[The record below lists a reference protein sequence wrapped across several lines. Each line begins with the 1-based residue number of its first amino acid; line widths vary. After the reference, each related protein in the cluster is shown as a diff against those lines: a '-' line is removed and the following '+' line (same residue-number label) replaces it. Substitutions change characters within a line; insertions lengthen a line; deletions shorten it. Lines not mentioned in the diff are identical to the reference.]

1 MTGNEC
7 NISDMAQD
15 CTYSSRISKLDIPH
29 RAKYLMKQLL
39 LVLGLISASCPALC
53 FAAEAPPAAAA
64 TPAATPAPNPA
75 DGGAATPPAAANA
88 QPKPAA
94 PAAAP
99 ATSAASPQVQVVT
112 SMGSFTVELNAER
125 APLTVA
131 HFLKNV
137 DQGQYSGTTF
147 HRVIANFV
155 IQGGGFDSTYKL
167 KAAPTKVVNES
178 GNGLTN
184 QRGTVGMARS
194 QEPHSSDAQFYV
206 NLYDNEA
213 LDPNKTRWGY
223 AVFGKVVQGMEVVD
237 RIGNVATGARA
248 PFKED
253 APLKPVVIE
262 RIERVASP

>member
-1 MTGNEC
+1 
-7 NISDMAQD
+7 
-15 CTYSSRISKLDIPH
+15 
-29 RAKYLMKQLL
+29 MKQLL
-39 LVLGLISASCPALC
+39 LVLGLISVSFAASS
-53 FAAEAPPAAAA
+53 FAAETPPAAGA
-64 TPAATPAPNPA
+64 TAAATPAPNSASSPA
-75 DGGAATPPAAANA
+75 DGAPATPPAAAKA

-94 PAAAP
+94 TAPAAP
-99 ATSAASPQVQVVT
+99 GASPQVQVVT
-112 SMGSFTVELNAER
+112 SMGSFTLELNAER

-131 HFLKNV
+131 HFLKYV
-137 DQGQYSGTTF
+137 DQGQYSGTIF
-147 HRVIANFV
+147 HRVIPNFV
-155 IQGGGFDSTYKL
+155 IQGGGFDSSYKP
-167 KAAPTKVVNES
+167 KPAPVKVVNES

-194 QEPHSSDAQFYV
+194 QDPHGSDAQFYV

-237 RIGNVATGARA
+237 RIGNVATGARG

>member
-1 MTGNEC
+1 
-7 NISDMAQD
+7 
-15 CTYSSRISKLDIPH
+15 
-29 RAKYLMKQLL
+29 
-39 LVLGLISASCPALC
+39 V
-53 FAAEAPPAAAA
+53 
-64 TPAATPAPNPA
+64 
-75 DGGAATPPAAANA
+75 
-88 QPKPAA
+88 
-94 PAAAP
+94 
-99 ATSAASPQVQVVT
+99 ATSV
-112 SMGSFTVELNAER
+112 GSFTLELNAER

-131 HFLKNV
+131 HFLKYV
-137 DQGQYSGTTF
+137 DQGQYSGTLF

-155 IQGGGFDSTYKL
+155 IQGGGYDGNYKL
-167 KAAPTKVVNES
+167 KAAPAKVVNES

-194 QEPHSSDAQFYV
+194 QEPHGSDAQFYV

-237 RIGNVATGARA
+237 RIGNAATGARG

-262 RIERVASP
+262 RIERVEQPLAGTSP

>member
-1 MTGNEC
+1 
-7 NISDMAQD
+7 
-15 CTYSSRISKLDIPH
+15 
-29 RAKYLMKQLL
+29 MKQLL
-39 LVLGLISASCPALC
+39 LVLGLIASLCPALSS
-53 FAAEAPPAAAA
+53 AAEAPPAAAA
-64 TPAATPAPNPA
+64 TATAAPAQTPAPSPA
-75 DGGAATPPAAANA
+75 DGAAAAAAKA
-88 QPKPAA
+88 QPKPAG
-94 PAAAP
+94 PTSP
-99 ATSAASPQVQVVT
+99 ATPAGSPQVQVVT
-112 SMGSFTVELNAER
+112 SMGSFTLELNAER

-131 HFLKNV
+131 HFLKYV
-137 DQGQYSGTTF
+137 DQGQYSGTIF

-155 IQGGGFDSTYKL
+155 IQGGGFDGNNKL
-167 KAAPTKVVNES
+167 KAAPAKVVNES

-194 QEPHSSDAQFYV
+194 QDPHGSDAQFYV

-237 RIGNVATGARA
+237 RIGNVATGAHG

-262 RIERVASP
+262 RIERVAGP